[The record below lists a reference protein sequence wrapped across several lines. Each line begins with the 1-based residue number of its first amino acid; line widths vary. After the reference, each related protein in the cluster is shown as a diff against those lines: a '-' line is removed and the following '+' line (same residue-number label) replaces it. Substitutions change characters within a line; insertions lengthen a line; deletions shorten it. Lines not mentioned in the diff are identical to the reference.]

1 MNKKYKKK
9 LTDIKKQITNLEVI
23 EAQDIENLD
32 ATIDVKDFMNGTK
45 NQNSEYFNKL
55 ADIWLKYKNQ
65 RKNLNAEYTALF
77 LIATHIAERN
87 KPLYSD
93 EAIIK
98 LKTYG
103 KLGQQMSDQIDS
115 SRYQPFV
122 LNQYAYIY
130 TKLYQKYGVKLF
142 DENYARYLYKQ
153 IYAIQENINLAIVT
167 KDNQSNIAFWQKQLD
182 KYNKEF
188 NTFNQIIRNKVIDA
202 QRQQEIPF

>member
-153 IYAIQENINLAIVT
+153 IYAIQENINLAVVT